1 MKLRRLLLALIVNVV
16 FVSTVYAHP
25 SIVKEDDT
33 LNRTLCQD
41 DEDIYFNAQLENGKL
56 ASLCA
61 YQHYSPDTG
70 YVKYRYGDVGSIELE
85 FPSDKKPPRGRFLTY
100 HTRLSPSLQGH
111 WVYFYINDYRYL
123 LSSFNRGCSVSVD
136 DVSSNKSVELFLE
149 RCEKQ
154 SELKVDRRRTGLL
167 LDEAEVYEKFPEQ
180 SQDPTEPQ
188 FHRSRFNRI
197 NGERQRP

>member
-25 SIVKEDDT
+25 LIIKEDDR

-41 DEDIYFNAQLENGKL
+41 DEDIYFNAQLENGKI

-61 YQHYSPDTG
+61 YLHYSPDTG
-70 YVKYRYGDVGSIELE
+70 YVKYRYGDVGSVELE

-100 HTRLSPSLQGH
+100 HVRLGPNVQGH

-123 LSSFNRGCSVSVD
+123 LSSVNNGCLVSVYD
-136 DVSSNKSVELFLE
+136 MSSIKGEKLFLGY
-149 RCEKQ
+149 CEKQ
-154 SELKVDRRRTGLL
+154 SELKGKVLTSGLL
-167 LDEAEVYEKFPEQ
+167 LDKAEVYEKFPEQ
-180 SQDPTEPQ
+180 SQDPTEPE
-188 FHRSRFNRI
+188 FHRPEFNRI
-197 NGERQRP
+197 YGERQRP

>member
-1 MKLRRLLLALIVNVV
+1 MKLRTLLSALIVKVA
-16 FVSTVYAHP
+16 FLSTAYAHP
-25 SIVKEDDT
+25 LIVNEDGR

-41 DEDIYFNAQLENGKL
+41 NEDIYFNAQLENGKI

-70 YVKYRYGDVGSIELE
+70 YVKYRYGDVGSVELE

-100 HTRLSPSLQGH
+100 HVRLGTNVQGH
-111 WVYFYINDYRYL
+111 WVFFYINDYRYL
-123 LSSFNRGCSVSVD
+123 LSSVNNGCLVSAH
-136 DVSSNKSVELFLE
+136 DVSSIKGEKLFLGY
-149 RCEKQ
+149 CEKQ
-154 SELKVDRRRTGLL
+154 SELKGKVLTSGLL

>member
-1 MKLRRLLLALIVNVV
+1 MKLKKLLLALMVNTV

-25 SIVKEDDT
+25 LIIKEDDT

-70 YVKYRYGDVGSIELE
+70 YVKYRYGDVGSVELE

-100 HTRLSPSLQGH
+100 HVRLGPNVRGR
-111 WVYFYINDYRYL
+111 WVYFYIDDSRYL
-123 LSSFNRGCSVSVD
+123 LSSVNHACDVSVNNVFNRKSNGCWYHHD
-136 DVSSNKSVELFLE
+136 RNIYSSFLFY
-149 RCEKQ
+149 KPINIQ
-154 SELKVDRRRTGLL
+154 S
-167 LDEAEVYEKFPEQ
+167 FP
-180 SQDPTEPQ
+180 TL
-188 FHRSRFNRI
+188 N
-197 NGERQRP
+197 

>member
-1 MKLRRLLLALIVNVV
+1 MIFRALLLVLIVKIILL
-16 FVSTVYAHP
+16 STAYAHP
-25 SIVKEDDT
+25 LIVDREGS

-41 DEDIYFNAQLENGKL
+41 DEDIYFNTQLENGKI

-70 YVKYRYGDVGSIELE
+70 YVKYRYGDVGSVELE

-123 LSSFNRGCSVSVD
+123 LSSFNNNCRVSVD
-136 DVSSNKSVELFLE
+136 DVSSTKSVELFGE
-149 RCEKQ
+149 RCEKK
-154 SELKVDRRRTGLL
+154 SRLKGKDLNSGALL
-167 LDEAEVYEKFPEQ
+167 YTAEVYEKFPEQ
-180 SQDPTEPQ
+180 SQDPTEPE
-188 FHRSRFNRI
+188 FHRPEFNRI
-197 NGERQRP
+197 YGERQSL

>member
-70 YVKYRYGDVGSIELE
+70 YVKYRYGDVGSVELE

-100 HTRLSPSLQGH
+100 HVRLGPNVQGH

-123 LSSFNRGCSVSVD
+123 LSSVNNGCLVSVYD
-136 DVSSNKSVELFLE
+136 MSSIKGEKLFLGY
-149 RCEKQ
+149 CEKQ
-154 SELKVDRRRTGLL
+154 SKLKVDRRRTGLL

-188 FHRSRFNRI
+188 FHS
-197 NGERQRP
+197 P

>member
-1 MKLRRLLLALIVNVV
+1 MKLRRLLSALIVNVV
-16 FVSTVYAHP
+16 CVPTVYAHP
-25 SIVKEDDT
+25 LIIKEDDT

-100 HTRLSPSLQGH
+100 HARLGPNLQGH
-111 WVYFYINDYRYL
+111 DVYFYINDYRYL
-123 LSSFNRGCSVSVD
+123 LSSFNNECHVSVH
-136 DVSSNKSVELFLE
+136 DVSSTKSVRLFLE

-154 SELKVDRRRTGLL
+154 SKLKGEIFRSGSLL
-167 LDEAEVYEKFPEQ
+167 STPEIYEKFPEQ
-180 SQDPTEPQ
+180 SQDPMEPQ
-188 FHRSRFNRI
+188 FHS
-197 NGERQRP
+197 P

>member
-1 MKLRRLLLALIVNVV
+1 
-16 FVSTVYAHP
+16 
-25 SIVKEDDT
+25 DT

-70 YVKYRYGDVGSIELE
+70 YVKYRYGDVGSVELE

-100 HTRLSPSLQGH
+100 HSRLSPSLQGH

-123 LSSFNRGCSVSVD
+123 LSSFNRGCSVSVH
-136 DVSSNKSVELFLE
+136 DVSSIKSVRLFLE

-154 SELKVDRRRTGLL
+154 SKLKVDRRRTGLL

-197 NGERQRP
+197 NGERQSL

>member
-1 MKLRRLLLALIVNVV
+1 
-16 FVSTVYAHP
+16 
-25 SIVKEDDT
+25 
-33 LNRTLCQD
+33 
-41 DEDIYFNAQLENGKL
+41 
-56 ASLCA
+56 
-61 YQHYSPDTG
+61 
-70 YVKYRYGDVGSIELE
+70 
-85 FPSDKKPPRGRFLTY
+85 GRFLTY
-100 HTRLSPSLQGH
+100 HTRLSPSLQVH

-123 LSSFNRGCSVSVD
+123 LSSFNHGCSVSVD
-136 DVSSNKSVELFLE
+136 DVSAARSVALVLE

-197 NGERQRP
+197 NGERQSL

>member
-1 MKLRRLLLALIVNVV
+1 MRLKRLLLALIVNVV

-25 SIVKEDDT
+25 SIVNRDGR

-70 YVKYRYGDVGSIELE
+70 YVKYRYGDIGSVELE

-111 WVYFYINDYRYL
+111 AVYFYINDYRYL
-123 LSSFNRGCSVSVD
+123 LSSFNNGCHVSVD
-136 DVSSNKSVELFLE
+136 NVSSMKSVELFLGY
-149 RCEKQ
+149 CEKQ
-154 SELKVDRRRTGLL
+154 SVLKGKDFTSGLL

-188 FHRSRFNRI
+188 FHS
-197 NGERQRP
+197 P